1 MHSCFIYFINSDKNN
16 FKQAAEGRD
25 STVSRQSRQ
34 SRQSRNSRHSRH
46 SMVYPPDPPDAE
58 GRPSILTGVAG
69 KLLLIL
75 LLLM

>member
-69 KLLLIL
+69 KAAVNIT
-75 LLLM
+75 LML